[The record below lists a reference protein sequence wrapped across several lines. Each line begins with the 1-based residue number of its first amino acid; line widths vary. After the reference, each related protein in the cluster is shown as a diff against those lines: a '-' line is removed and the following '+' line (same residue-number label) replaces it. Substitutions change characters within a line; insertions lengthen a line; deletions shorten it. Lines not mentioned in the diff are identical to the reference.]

1 MADLN
6 RSQDQGKVANIDTIG
21 VDEPRQIVE
30 HGDFV
35 TATEERDLKRGLA
48 QRHIQM
54 IALAGKRY
62 AVSTTHIDPLPTISQ
77 APSEQDSFSVWDR
90 HYRPADHL
98 ALFSDMPSW
107 D

>member
-62 AVSTTHIDPLPTISQ
+62 TVSIARLDFVPTISQ
-77 APSEQDSFSVWDR
+77 VPSEQDFFS
-90 HYRPADHL
+90 A
-98 ALFSDMPSW
+98 
-107 D
+107 

>member
-54 IALAGKRY
+54 IALAGKQYSVRT
-62 AVSTTHIDPLPTISQ
+62 VHLDLLPTISQ
-77 APSEQDSFSVWDR
+77 VLSEQDSFSVWGH
-90 HYRPADHL
+90 HYRLADHSVH
-98 ALFSDMPSW
+98 FSDMPLW